1 METKTYPLQPGKTAN
16 EKWWVIFEV
25 QYILSSFISQYIY
38 WHMLYLHTFL
48 FQVWFQNRRAKWRKK
63 ENTRKGPG
71 RPAHNAQPQSCSG
84 VPIDEEEIR
93 RREKE
98 REEKKRKKQ
107 EERLKK
113 VEEKKRMFT
122 TTSIEHTGNRTELS
136 DVKDAA
142 PDNHIP
148 DIHKTN
154 GTESTRDTAVGKK
167 KCPFSI
173 DSLLASAETVDRH
186 TESQNTE
193 CKNTEVN
200 ITKPSDQFV
209 TQNIVIS
216 DSLKPMS
223 VTPIHN
229 ILNSNTVNNVA
240 FHSSHC
246 GT

>member
-1 METKTYPLQPGKTAN
+1 M
-16 EKWWVIFEV
+16 
-25 QYILSSFISQYIY
+25 
-38 WHMLYLHTFL
+38 
-48 FQVWFQNRRAKWRKK
+48 
-63 ENTRKGPG
+63 
-71 RPAHNAQPQSCSG
+71 
-84 VPIDEEEIR
+84 
-93 RREKE
+93 
-98 REEKKRKKQ
+98 
-107 EERLKK
+107 
-113 VEEKKRMFT
+113 EEKKRMFT

-136 DVKDAA
+136 DIKDAA

-148 DIHKTN
+148 DIPGRTNIHKTN

-200 ITKPSDQFV
+200 ITKSSDQFV
-209 TQNIVIS
+209 TQNIVNS
-216 DSLKPMS
+216 DSLEPMS
-223 VTPIHN
+223 ATPIHN
-229 ILNSNTVNNVA
+229 ILNSNTVNDVA